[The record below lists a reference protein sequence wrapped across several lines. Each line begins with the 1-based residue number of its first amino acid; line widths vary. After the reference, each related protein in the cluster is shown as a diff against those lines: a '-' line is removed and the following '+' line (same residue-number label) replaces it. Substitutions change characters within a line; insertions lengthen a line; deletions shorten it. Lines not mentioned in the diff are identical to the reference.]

1 MKDIAFFFLPAGIGL
16 SCLLLS
22 GVALFQRMAISIQKR
37 SINFQMYKYQINVS
51 VSSLISFYALLRLAF
66 TIFELKKHNDDKESF
81 FDPSVHIPHV
91 HRAYLK
97 KMRLQRNFWI
107 LLLCSIAW
115 VFYIRFTYLI
125 LYYREKVKK
134 SDEEYE
140 AVMVVKGTL
149 NKCTQ
154 KVSQKEGDKVKYS
167 ERSRE
172 EDEMSSSDI
181 TTDGNANASEKSSIL
196 EDGQRKNP
204 GVRQRR

>member
-37 SINFQMYKYQINVS
+37 SVNFQIYKYHVNVS

-66 TIFELKKHNDDKESF
+66 TILELKNHNDEKHSL
-81 FDPSVHIPHV
+81 DPSLHV
-91 HRAYLK
+91 PSMHRAYLK

-140 AVMVVKGTL
+140 AVMVLKGTL

-154 KVSQKEGDKVKYS
+154 KVAQRQGDIVKHS
-167 ERSRE
+167 DSFGGEHL
-172 EDEMSSSDI
+172 MSSSDV
-181 TTDGNANASEKSSIL
+181 TTDGNADTPEKSSVL

-204 GVRQRR
+204 GIRQRR

>member
-37 SINFQMYKYQINVS
+37 SVNFQIYKYQVNIS

-66 TIFELKKHNDDKESF
+66 TILELKNHNDEKHSL
-81 FDPSVHIPHV
+81 DPSLHVPNV

-140 AVMVVKGTL
+140 AVMVMKGTL
-149 NKCTQ
+149 NKCTRVMAQ
-154 KVSQKEGDKVKYS
+154 REANRVKYS
-167 ERSRE
+167 DSFPE
-172 EDEMSSSDI
+172 EDLISSSDI
-181 TTDGNANASEKSSIL
+181 TTDGNANMSEKSSVL
-196 EDGQRKNP
+196 EDGQRKNV
-204 GVRQRR
+204 GIRQRR

>member
-37 SINFQMYKYQINVS
+37 SVNFQIYKYQVNVS
-51 VSSLISFYALLRLAF
+51 VSSLVSFYALLRLAF
-66 TIFELKKHNDDKESF
+66 TILELKNHNDEQHTL
-81 FDPSVHIPHV
+81 DPSLHVPNV

-140 AVMVVKGTL
+140 AVMVLKGTL
-149 NKCTQ
+149 NKCT
-154 KVSQKEGDKVKYS
+154 KEVVAPKEGDRVKYS
-167 ERSRE
+167 ESFRE
-172 EDEMSSSDI
+172 EGLMSASDI
-181 TTDGNANASEKSSIL
+181 TTDGNANTPEKSSVL

-204 GVRQRR
+204 GIRQRR